1 MRATVWSAASARED
15 GTRVPAFKRPS
26 RTAARKYSTIWS
38 CRDRGAPRSR
48 ARLFQSGEIGRK
60 AMGGPPITGLIINP
74 RPELPGDP
82 VGDDTV
88 GRTLG
93 ASHGQRSSAA
103 GFHADREDPGQ
114 AAARARSLRPR
125 NRLRHPRRGLHL
137 PRRLHHRRSALRD
150 ADLLLARGRPRL
162 LARLVGE
169 PPAPHDLEAH
179 QGLPYPSPP
188 ARPLPRPLALP

>member
-60 AMGGPPITGLIINP
+60 AMGDMMTGLIRNP
-74 RPELPGDP
+74 KPELAGDP
-82 VGDDTV
+82 VGGDTM

-93 ASHGQRSSAA
+93 ASPWPTKQR
-103 GFHADREDPGQ
+103 
-114 AAARARSLRPR
+114 
-125 NRLRHPRRGLHL
+125 RRI
-137 PRRLHHRRSALRD
+137 
-150 ADLLLARGRPRL
+150 
-162 LARLVGE
+162 
-169 PPAPHDLEAH
+169 
-179 QGLPYPSPP
+179 
-188 ARPLPRPLALP
+188 